1 MEENEITVKAN
12 CSLEKLQNFLLNN
25 GFKELEK
32 YYFTDIFLIPGEIN
46 IYEENTRNILKK
58 AILLREA
65 NGITTNRNSKKMV
78 FKKKEINEIGEI
90 VSQTAIKC
98 SIDSVE
104 EAKKIFYAVGF
115 KELMKINELHISFI
129 KDNFKIIVKKNI
141 DNNYVLIEAETNM
154 HYKTIK
160 ELQKKIK
167 EIKDYIDL
175 NDFFVKKAEIELQRI
190 KDEGEV
196 KNG

>member
-12 CSLEKLQNFLLNN
+12 CSLDRLKSFLLNN
-25 GFKELEK
+25 GFKKLEN

-46 IYEENTRNILKK
+46 IYEENTRDILKK

-65 NGITTNRNSKKMV
+65 NGITTNKNSKKMV
-78 FKKKEINEIGEI
+78 FKKKEINEKDEI
-90 VSQTAIKC
+90 ISQTSIKC
-98 SIDSVE
+98 SIDSIE
-104 EAKKIFYAVGF
+104 EAKRIFYAVGF

-141 DNNYVLIEAETNM
+141 DNNYILIEAETNKY
-154 HYKTIK
+154 YKTID
-160 ELQKKIK
+160 ELKNRIK
-167 EIKDYIDL
+167 EIKDCINL
-175 NDFFVKKAEIELQRI
+175 NNFFVKKAEIELQRI

>member
-98 SIDSVE
+98 SIDSIE

-160 ELQKKIK
+160 ELQNKIK

>member
-12 CSLEKLQNFLLNN
+12 CSLDRLKSFLLNN
-25 GFKELEK
+25 GFKELEN
-32 YYFTDIFLIPGEIN
+32 YYFTDIFLIPAAIN
-46 IYEENTRNILKK
+46 IYEENTRDILKK

-160 ELQKKIK
+160 ELQNKIK

>member
-12 CSLEKLQNFLLNN
+12 CSLDRLKSFLLNN
-25 GFKELEK
+25 GFKELEN
-32 YYFTDIFLIPGEIN
+32 YYFTDIFLIPAAIN
-46 IYEENTRNILKK
+46 IYEENTRDILKK

-98 SIDSVE
+98 SIDSIE
-104 EAKKIFYAVGF
+104 EAKKIFYTVGF
-115 KELMKINELHISFI
+115 KELMKTNELHISFI
-129 KDNFKIIVKKNI
+129 KDNFKIIVQKNI

-154 HYKTIK
+154 HYTTIK
-160 ELQKKIK
+160 ELQNKIK

-190 KDEGEV
+190 KEEGEV

>member
-78 FKKKEINEIGEI
+78 FKKKEINEIDEI

>member
-12 CSLEKLQNFLLNN
+12 CSLDRLKSFLLNN
-25 GFKELEK
+25 GFKELEN
-32 YYFTDIFLIPGEIN
+32 YYFTDIFLIPAAIN
-46 IYEENTRNILKK
+46 IYEENTRDILKK

-98 SIDSVE
+98 SIDSIE
-104 EAKKIFYAVGF
+104 EAKKIFYTVGF
-115 KELMKINELHISFI
+115 KELMKTNELHISFI

-160 ELQKKIK
+160 ELQNKIK

>member
-25 GFKELEK
+25 GFKELEN
-32 YYFTDIFLIPGEIN
+32 YYFTDIFLIPAAIN
-46 IYEENTRNILKK
+46 IYEENTRDILKK

-98 SIDSVE
+98 SIDSIE

-160 ELQKKIK
+160 ELQNKIK

>member
-12 CSLEKLQNFLLNN
+12 CSLDRLKSFLLNN
-25 GFKELEK
+25 GFKELEN
-32 YYFTDIFLIPGEIN
+32 YYFTDIFLIPAAIN
-46 IYEENTRNILKK
+46 IYEENTRDILKK

-65 NGITTNRNSKKMV
+65 NGITTNMNSKKMV

-98 SIDSVE
+98 SIDSIE

-115 KELMKINELHISFI
+115 KELMKISELHISFI

-160 ELQKKIK
+160 ELQNKIK

>member
-12 CSLEKLQNFLLNN
+12 CSLDRLKSFLLNN
-25 GFKELEK
+25 GFKELEN

-46 IYEENTRNILKK
+46 IYEENTRDILKK

-65 NGITTNRNSKKMV
+65 NGITTNKNSKKMV
-78 FKKKEINEIGEI
+78 FKKKEINEKDEI
-90 VSQTAIKC
+90 ISQTSIKC
-98 SIDSVE
+98 SIDSIE
-104 EAKKIFYAVGF
+104 EAKRIFYAVGF

-141 DNNYVLIEAETNM
+141 DNNYILIEAETNKY
-154 HYKTIK
+154 YKTID
-160 ELQKKIK
+160 ELKNRIK
-167 EIKDYIDL
+167 EIKDCINL
-175 NDFFVKKAEIELQRI
+175 NNFFVKKAEIELQRI

>member
-160 ELQKKIK
+160 ELQNKIK

>member
-12 CSLEKLQNFLLNN
+12 CSLEKLQSFLLNN

-32 YYFTDIFLIPGEIN
+32 YYFTDIFLVPGEIN
-46 IYEENTRNILKK
+46 IYEENTRDILKK

-65 NGITTNRNSKKMV
+65 NGITTNKNSKKMV
-78 FKKKEINEIGEI
+78 FKKKEINEKDEI
-90 VSQTAIKC
+90 ISQTSIKC
-98 SIDSVE
+98 SIESIEDAEKV
-104 EAKKIFYAVGF
+104 FYEIGF
-115 KELMKINELHISFI
+115 KKLMKIKELHISFI
-129 KDNFKIIVKKNI
+129 KDNFRIIVKKNI
-141 DNNYVLIEAETNM
+141 DNNYILIEAETNM
-154 HYKTIK
+154 FYKTIN
-160 ELQKKIK
+160 ELKNKIK
-167 EIKDYIDL
+167 EIKDYIDM

>member
-12 CSLEKLQNFLLNN
+12 CSLDRLKSFLLNN
-25 GFKELEK
+25 GFKKLEN

-46 IYEENTRNILKK
+46 IYEENTRDILKK

-65 NGITTNRNSKKMV
+65 NEIKTNKNSKKMV
-78 FKKKEINEIGEI
+78 FKKKEINEKDEI
-90 VSQTAIKC
+90 ISQTSIKC
-98 SIDSVE
+98 SIDSIE
-104 EAKKIFYAVGF
+104 EAKRIFYAVGF

-141 DNNYVLIEAETNM
+141 DNNYILIEAETNKY
-154 HYKTIK
+154 YKTID
-160 ELQKKIK
+160 ELKNRIK
-167 EIKDYIDL
+167 EIKDCINL
-175 NDFFVKKAEIELQRI
+175 NNFFVKKAEIELQRI